1 MKRKSRHK
9 RHIELLKKLVSD
21 TDYYVAHV
29 WNGQGN
35 SMHGKVNHLG
45 QQKFYRY
52 GCLGKEWYT
61 REWFTQ
67 FLPNPIAGKTYFG
80 LMPQKNPM
88 LGVVLTGWHELKYFV
103 KYEILKKENKSA
115 SNARESDS
123 LR

>member
-9 RHIELLKKLVSD
+9 RHIEILKKLVSD

-29 WNGQGN
+29 WDGQGN

-61 REWFTQ
+61 REWYTP
-67 FLPNPIAGKTYFG
+67 FLPHPISGKHYFC
-80 LMPQKNPM
+80 LMPKKKNAF
-88 LGVVLTGWHELKYFV
+88 GIVLSGWSELKWFV
-103 KYEILKKENKSA
+103 ANQIS
-115 SNARESDS
+115 
-123 LR
+123 